1 MITIPSI
8 EAPMITSSAEQVCRG
23 LRRRGSDKDE
33 VQCGDFVSVI
43 RKDTGRARPKLSA
56 FLI

>member
-8 EAPMITSSAEQVCRG
+8 KAPMITSSAEQVCRG

-33 VQCGDFVSVI
+33 VQCGGSATVI
-43 RKDTGRARPKLSA
+43 RNDSGRARPKLSA
-56 FLI
+56 F